1 MRSKNCPVDPIISRM
16 VTHSIAP
23 TIYGNEDV
31 KEAIT
36 LQLFGGIAKEIPD
49 GTHLR
54 GDIHVLLIGDPG
66 IAKSQLP
73 RYVVKCSPACDLYE
87 RPVIDLSRSHGDSRQ
102 G

>member
-1 MRSKNCPVDPIISRM
+1 MYPDRL
-16 VTHSIAP
+16 A

-36 LQLFGGIAKEIPD
+36 LQLFGGIAKDIPD

-66 IAKSQLP
+66 IAKSQPVAL
-73 RYVVKCSPACDLYE
+73 RREVLAARDLYE
-87 RPVIDLSRSHGDSRQ
+87 RTVVDISWPHGDRGQ
-102 G
+102 GRVWGRTLDA